1 MILNINESSATQ
13 MRHQWTAYPCLCL
26 CLGFSQ
32 STLKTPFLLTI
43 LHLAQIVFT
52 EGLTFI
58 AHPPHYKKQKAR
70 KECCLKLPFF
80 LLEAIR
86 NSSFRQIIG

>member
-1 MILNINESSATQ
+1 MILNTIKALSYKLDTYE
-13 MRHQWTAYPCLCL
+13 HVYPCRCL

-43 LHLAQIVFT
+43 LHFEQIVFT

-58 AHPPHYKKQKAR
+58 VHPPHRKKRKAG
-70 KECCLKLPFF
+70 KAAALSLPY
-80 LLEAIR
+80 LLEPIR